1 MHLLGN
7 AVEEHISVPLMEHD
21 NRGTAE
27 EVEETGYV
35 EAKSMVDWDDIE
47 CNLNSL
53 RGVPHRWLAKGS
65 GNRRK

>member
-1 MHLLGN
+1 
-7 AVEEHISVPLMEHD
+7 MEHD

-53 RGVPHRWLAKGS
+53 RGVEHRWLAKGS